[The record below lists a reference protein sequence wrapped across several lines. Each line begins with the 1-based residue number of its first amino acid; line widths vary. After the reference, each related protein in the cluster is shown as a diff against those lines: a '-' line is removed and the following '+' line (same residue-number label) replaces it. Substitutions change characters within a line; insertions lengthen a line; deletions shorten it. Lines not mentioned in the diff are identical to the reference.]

1 MEEKIKKINVVY
13 LLVYIL
19 APAII
24 CAIGFLISYLYFP
37 KGNGAV
43 ICLMG
48 IPALAIIWWIFG
60 GSIIFKNKTK
70 KFENEL
76 DSQEFKREQ
85 TFYGRGQTVIIDV
98 ENGKIGLIFFW
109 NPFKTYIIPASKVE
123 KAWVEDGKLGM
134 GIMEGSSC
142 VSFLFIVDGIKIRV
156 YTFTSNQR
164 FRMDSN
170 YILTGISKAD
180 MMVKIIEEARAKA
193 K

>member
-1 MEEKIKKINVVY
+1 MEEKIKKTNIIY
-13 LLVYIL
+13 LLGYIFIPML
-19 APAII
+19 I
-24 CAIGFLISYLYFP
+24 CAIGFLMSYLYFP

-48 IPALAIIWWIFG
+48 IPALSIIWWIFG

-70 KFENEL
+70 KFETEL
-76 DSQEFKREQ
+76 DSQGFRREQ

-98 ENGKIGLIFFW
+98 ENGKIGLIFFL
-109 NPFKTYIIPASKVE
+109 NPFKTYIFPASRIE
-123 KAWVEDGKLGM
+123 KAWVDDGKGGM

-180 MMVKIIEEARAKA
+180 MMVKIIEEARTKA